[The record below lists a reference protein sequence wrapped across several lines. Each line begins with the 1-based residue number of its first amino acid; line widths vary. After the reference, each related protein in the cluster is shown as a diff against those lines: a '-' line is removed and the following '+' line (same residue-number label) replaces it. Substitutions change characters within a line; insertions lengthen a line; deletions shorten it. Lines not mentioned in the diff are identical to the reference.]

1 MPPPRSTRR
10 RSRGG
15 SPVAAQV
22 LAQLTAARDQL
33 DAAAADRRR
42 REDELLREWATAA
55 GDAADTVA
63 RRDAALADLERQR
76 QAVLDAAAAETA
88 TAQTRQAAALA
99 ELTRFRTA
107 EEIGALVG
115 MNEKRVRQIV
125 RAHREACAETA
136 KPAQP
141 SAAGAPDAAARL
153 VSRPAARPTALG
165 RSSSAP
171 TGADSG

>member
-33 DAAAADRRR
+33 DAAADRRR

-55 GDAADTVA
+55 GDAAHTVA

-88 TAQTRQAAALA
+88 AADTRQAAALA

-141 SAAGAPDAAARL
+141 SAAGAPDAAAAVGEQPGRTPDRSWPL
-153 VSRPAARPTALG
+153 LERPDRSR
-165 RSSSAP
+165 
-171 TGADSG
+171 

>member
-88 TAQTRQAAALA
+88 AADTRQAAALA

-136 KPAQP
+136 KPDQP
-141 SAAGAPDAAARL
+141 SAAGAPDAAAAVGEQTGRTPDRSWPL
-153 VSRPAARPTALG
+153 LERPD
-165 RSSSAP
+165 RSK
-171 TGADSG
+171 

>member
-15 SPVAAQV
+15 SPVAARV

-33 DAAAADRRR
+33 DAAAGDRRR
-42 REDELLREWATAA
+42 CEDELLREWATAA

-88 TAQTRQAAALA
+88 AAETRQ
-99 ELTRFRTA
+99 TRFRTV

-115 MNEKRVRQIV
+115 MNEKRVRQLV

-136 KPAQP
+136 RPDQP
-141 SAAGAPDAAARL
+141 SAAGAPDAAAAVGEQTGRTPDRSWPL
-153 VSRPAARPTALG
+153 LERPDRSR
-165 RSSSAP
+165 
-171 TGADSG
+171 